1 MKYETINIRIF
12 DKFRN
17 QSYYPVISDEA
28 IDHVKNNIK
37 TELKCSPVQGIGVFT
52 IKDIKKGEQLL
63 PLWQGETMLYAIPM
77 SEFKTFDEK
86 VQEIVFYTY
95 KWHDWLIFDTKVFIG
110 MSRPKKKEINL
121 SKDSILSLLQE
132 VYNELVEQRSTA
144 LRVQNKMLALL
155 KDPQDMREIGPV
167 LEKQQ
172 KIINDVVEKKLTLA
186 KLQSSIWEKSQFN
199 EDNMNLT
206 DIDDEM
212 LQSLIQKDLES
223 VESNNKYKMWWDVN
237 WP

>member
-1 MKYETINIRIF
+1 
-12 DKFRN
+12 
-17 QSYYPVISDEA
+17 
-28 IDHVKNNIK
+28 
-37 TELKCSPVQGIGVFT
+37 
-52 IKDIKKGEQLL
+52 
-63 PLWQGETMLYAIPM
+63 
-77 SEFKTFDEK
+77 
-86 VQEIVFYTY
+86 
-95 KWHDWLIFDTKVFIG
+95 

-186 KLQSSIWEKSQFN
+186 KLQSSIWEKSQVN

-223 VESNNKYKMWWDVN
+223 VESNNKYKM
-237 WP
+237 